1 MKYALIEAGVVKQTQ
16 PNPGT
21 GFVEVP
27 DAVTVGM
34 VQQAD
39 EFITPVDFDSE
50 LRKVIQ
56 AINTACKAAI
66 EGGFISN
73 ALGQDYTYDSEL
85 EDQVNISGNV
95 QMGTDVLHKRTDG
108 NGVAEY
114 EVHTASEMRLVGEH
128 LVAHKLAQ
136 LTKAG
141 GLKVQAAAAAAA
153 EDLDALQA
161 ITWS

>member
-1 MKYALIEAGVVKQTQ
+1 MRYFKDENNKIFAFDDNQDELAVAADQQGLVEITESEKDALLTPSMA
-16 PNPGT
+16 
-21 GFVEVP
+21 
-27 DAVTVGM
+27 TVLKLKI
-34 VQQAD
+34 A
-39 EFITPVDFDSE
+39 E
-50 LRKVIQ
+50 
-56 AINTACKAAI
+56 INRDCKAAI
-66 EGGFISN
+66 EGGFVSN

-95 QMGTDVLHKRTDG
+95 QMGIDVLHKCIDG
-108 NGVAEY
+108 NGDAAYVTHSA
-114 EVHTASEMRLVGEH
+114 AEMRLVGEH

-153 EDLDALQA
+153 DDLASLQA